1 MSLNPRLIAIQGIGF
16 SPIQVAVQGLIAY
29 IQSGKSLYQDTDQGV
44 AGKNKPERNHY
55 ADWLNREYERKSRI
69 QRDDA
74 LATEFIMALVQMELL
89 DGTI

>member
-44 AGKNKPERNHY
+44 AGKKPPERNYY